1 MRRLLGLAVGAAML
15 ATAAVAQRVPV
26 HDRPSAF
33 KPSGPKA
40 EAKDT
45 RRVVQKFASCLAKRS
60 MSGVA
65 QFLDEKM
72 DRLSPALRSR
82 ASDCLGES
90 IDSDESALKG
100 QTDTYR
106 YALAE
111 AYVVRKYG
119 DAGVAELSH
128 IAPLEHPDEGP
139 EGNRHGLGMFSECI
153 IRAAPG
159 ESWTLIRTEAASA
172 DEKVAFA
179 AIGPAMQSCVQRGTT
194 LNMPAFFV
202 RGAIANTYYI
212 LSKAPRAALGAPK

>member
-1 MRRLLGLAVGAAML
+1 MKILLCLAAGWATL
-15 ATAAVAQRVPV
+15 ATTATAQRVPV
-26 HDRPSAF
+26 QDRPSVF

-40 EAKDT
+40 GAKDT
-45 RRVVQKFASCLAKRS
+45 RRVVQKFANCLAKRS

-119 DAGVAELSH
+119 DAGVADLSY
-128 IAPLEHPDEGP
+128 IAPLEHPGEGP
-139 EGNRHGLGMFSECI
+139 ESNRHGLGMLSECI
-153 IRAAPG
+153 IRKSPG
-159 ESWTLIRTEAASA
+159 ESWNLLRTDAASVE
-172 DEKVAFA
+172 EKTAFA
-179 AIGPAMQSCVQRGTT
+179 ALSPAMQSCVRRGTT
-194 LNMPAFFV
+194 MKMPAFFV
-202 RGAIANTYYI
+202 RGAIAQTYYMI
-212 LSKAPRAALGAPK
+212 SLAPRIAPGSAK